1 MYKYIE
7 PEVAGGLGN
16 ETIIDKNYHPPIV
29 KKLHYEFNG
38 WLGDDI
44 LESFPCFIVSERLK
58 NEIIK
63 KNLKGIVFEYV
74 KITKSEEFI
83 YLYPKTEL
91 PNFYWAIING
101 KFGTDDFIIAND
113 YRLAIN
119 EKALQVLNLFNL
131 KNAILEDY
139 K

>member
-63 KNLKGIVFEYV
+63 KNLKVGKKLI
-74 KITKSEEFI
+74 K
-83 YLYPKTEL
+83 YL
-91 PNFYWAIING
+91 
-101 KFGTDDFIIAND
+101 
-113 YRLAIN
+113 
-119 EKALQVLNLFNL
+119 LN
-131 KNAILEDY
+131 
-139 K
+139 